1 MVPFGADSPAGGEI
15 VNAGRAGIYAM
26 PGTAAYSNL
35 VVAGGRR
42 PVGDRPHR
50 LGGDVAST
58 GALVTPDA
66 DYSLTVLAGLI
77 SAIPGTELVIARAW
91 LPQPS
96 TSPLPAPTLANV
108 GRSVRLQLWN
118 VTTGARDPALLGT
131 LAGLAL
137 AAGFDWVEWT
147 DILYI
152 TVSTRPDACQTDVDI
167 LFLIDGSGSIQAAW
181 PDEID
186 FVASVARYFQIGP
199 NRTRAAAIT
208 YSGESVIDFDFDDH
222 PTAASVLGAIRGLRH
237 PDGGTATHLALNDAT
252 RMFTNAS
259 YGARLDNPA
268 IPKLCLLITD
278 GGSNNGAATQA
289 AAAEL
294 RSHDVAVFAIG
305 AGNIDMTEL
314 NGVATDP
321 DGDHVVTISS
331 AANIGNLVDRI
342 ASSTCVQAALIADCI
357 QVNDTVQPGEFRY
370 FTPSFSAGS
379 VLIEV
384 ASITGNGVSVYISGT
399 DDSPGPFYHDM
410 AATATASGS
419 AVLVVNRT
427 ALGGNSGAIYMSVM
441 GLGDGT
447 VSAFTVETFVDV
459 LPVDAV
465 TVPAPQT
472 VPANYDI
479 YDLSTAF
486 DNSERTI
493 QFSLSPQS
501 SDAFTVTALG
511 VVKTVRELTFDG
523 VSQFSLQVI
532 ASSETA
538 PCVRGAVDITF
549 QGPTTR
555 SPTTS
560 APTTRAPT
568 TSSPATRAPTTLSP
582 GTQAPT
588 TGAPSA
594 APTTSTPS
602 AAPTEW
608 SFDGINLR
616 PPTLTSP
623 GLQEIDTDLALGTP
637 FVTIVATHPSG
648 NAGTITYSIA
658 PTTAVAEADRRARRS
673 EITTPFN
680 ISETDGSVFTA
691 AALTPGNLTVVVT
704 ATVTVG
710 TVSNSSAITLPVLVV
725 QGPNSANSDAASSD
739 DESMGGGGVA
749 AIVLVILACFALLMF
764 LMFKQVR
771 DNNRSRKDPGID
783 NPTYAGDV
791 LTNPV
796 YADAG
801 KVADESMYA
810 DASGTRAGA
819 VPNQNYAPLGR
830 DGLATNPNYAPAERR
845 PEAAADGEGLY
856 GTPINDQQQHYADL
870 EGEAYRDVAPNPA
883 GEDGDTY
890 KDVAPTPAGNS
901 AADDEAYGYLAAEG
915 ATNDPYMDPAPTK
928 TNAAV
933 ADEGNLYGEV
943 LPAGAVASMP
953 SRVPPALPAAAPP
966 STASMP
972 YDNYAD
978 GEADGMYAAPA
989 VMAAGPS
996 TITYDAATAASHTPG
1011 STARP
1016 KSIILGEDG
1025 TFHPSNQPVAAP
1037 RRPRLPTLSVVAGR
1051 PLPKNWHEA
1060 TDAEGVIY
1068 FYNSVTQESSWERP
1082 VTTTEVET
1090 MM

>member
-1 MVPFGADSPAGGEI
+1 M
-15 VNAGRAGIYAM
+15 
-26 PGTAAYSNL
+26 
-35 VVAGGRR
+35 
-42 PVGDRPHR
+42 
-50 LGGDVAST
+50 
-58 GALVTPDA
+58 
-66 DYSLTVLAGLI
+66 
-77 SAIPGTELVIARAW
+77 
-91 LPQPS
+91 
-96 TSPLPAPTLANV
+96 APT
-108 GRSVRLQLWN
+108 GSP
-118 VTTGARDPALLGT
+118 VTR
-131 LAGLAL
+131 
-137 AAGFDWVEWT
+137 
-147 DILYI
+147 
-152 TVSTRPDACQTDVDI
+152 
-167 LFLIDGSGSIQAAW
+167 
-181 PDEID
+181 
-186 FVASVARYFQIGP
+186 
-199 NRTRAAAIT
+199 
-208 YSGESVIDFDFDDH
+208 
-222 PTAASVLGAIRGLRH
+222 
-237 PDGGTATHLALNDAT
+237 
-252 RMFTNAS
+252 
-259 YGARLDNPA
+259 
-268 IPKLCLLITD
+268 
-278 GGSNNGAATQA
+278 
-289 AAAEL
+289 
-294 RSHDVAVFAIG
+294 
-305 AGNIDMTEL
+305 
-314 NGVATDP
+314 
-321 DGDHVVTISS
+321 
-331 AANIGNLVDRI
+331 
-342 ASSTCVQAALIADCI
+342 
-357 QVNDTVQPGEFRY
+357 
-370 FTPSFSAGS
+370 
-379 VLIEV
+379 
-384 ASITGNGVSVYISGT
+384 
-399 DDSPGPFYHDM
+399 
-410 AATATASGS
+410 
-419 AVLVVNRT
+419 
-427 ALGGNSGAIYMSVM
+427 
-441 GLGDGT
+441 
-447 VSAFTVETFVDV
+447 
-459 LPVDAV
+459 
-465 TVPAPQT
+465 
-472 VPANYDI
+472 
-479 YDLSTAF
+479 
-486 DNSERTI
+486 
-493 QFSLSPQS
+493 
-501 SDAFTVTALG
+501 
-511 VVKTVRELTFDG
+511 
-523 VSQFSLQVI
+523 
-532 ASSETA
+532 
-538 PCVRGAVDITF
+538 
-549 QGPTTR
+549 
-555 SPTTS
+555 
-560 APTTRAPT
+560 APTTLSPGTQAPT
-568 TSSPATRAPTTLSP
+568 TSSPTTLSPTTLSP

-648 NAGTITYSIA
+648 NAGAITYSIAPTTAVAEADRRARRSEITTPFNISETDGSVFTAAALTPGNLTVVVTATVTVGTVSNSSAITLPVLVNLRPPTLTSPGLQEIDTDLALGTPFVTIVATHPSGNAGAITYSIA